1 MACRRRFWPRPAGAG
16 SASGGCPRRTTASS
30 PFADLVNSGQRY
42 GGATFA
48 ALFLGNFVD
57 RAIPWAHLDIAGVD
71 FMEKAWGVYARGASA
86 FGVRTCLDY
95 LASL

>member
-1 MACRRRFWPRPAGAG
+1 MASAHRRGERFWRLPAEDDRIAEKLK
-16 SASGGCPRRTTASS
+16 S